1 VGRFVKDGPAPDEP
15 APIESA
21 APADACCGPLHT
33 GGTLAAVLGVPESLV
48 RHWLRRG
55 LLSATRRAGS
65 LAWFDFDQFVVGR
78 RLAGLLARGLSP
90 RDIERCLA
98 ELGSGSAALG
108 ARLPGRLVH
117 ERGGLAIYV
126 DGHLLGP
133 SGQRHLPFLDE
144 AVARES
150 PGHPEVDVLRVPAG
164 GETPEAATC
173 PDGSMAAATLAACAP
188 GSARVGRSADEAAE
202 ASDPLDFEPRDFL
215 DLAGDLA
222 ADGDLE
228 AACEAIRALLQ
239 SRPPTAEAVFMLA
252 EMLYRAG
259 DLTAARERFYAAI
272 ELDPDHLMARMS
284 LGCLLAELGERDLAI
299 AALEG
304 VVEQRPDFADAHWH
318 LATVLEQAGNLP
330 RSRFHLEEFVAVAPE
345 SPWATAARERLARC

>member
-1 VGRFVKDGPAPDEP
+1 MGRFVTDSPEADTPAAKVDG
-15 APIESA
+15 
-21 APADACCGPLHT
+21 CCGPLHT
-33 GGTLAAVLGVPESLV
+33 GGTLAAVLGVPEAIV

-78 RLAGLLARGLSP
+78 RLAGLLAAGLSP
-90 RDIERCLA
+90 RDIERHLA
-98 ELGSGSAALG
+98 ELGSGSAARG

-117 ERGGLAIYV
+117 ERGRLAIYV
-126 DGHLLGP
+126 DGRLLGA
-133 SGQRHLPFLDE
+133 SGQRHLPFLDD
-144 AVARES
+144 AIARES
-150 PGHPEVDVLRVPAG
+150 PGHPEVDILRVPADSLPLAG
-164 GETPEAATC
+164 GSC
-173 PDGSMAAATLAACAP
+173 PDGSMAAATLAACSV
-188 GSARVGRSADEAAE
+188 GSTRGGRSADEAAVATE
-202 ASDPLDFEPRDFL
+202 PRDLEPRDFL

-304 VVEQRPDFADAHWH
+304 VIEQQPDFADAHWH

-345 SPWATAARERLARC
+345 SPWASAARERLARG